1 MGIEIVEGK
10 DLVSIDS
17 FVYMRTTRGLV
28 QVDVIYRRLDD
39 DFLDPLVFRKD
50 SMLGVPGLMDA
61 YLRGNVAL
69 ANAVGTGVAD
79 DKVTY
84 AYVPDM
90 IKYYL
95 DEDAILPN
103 VPTYL
108 CWRDTDRSHVLEN
121 LQNLV
126 VKAANESGGYGMLIG
141 NQSTAKEREEF
152 AQLIKSNPRE
162 YIAQPIISLSRHPTF
177 CEEGIEGRHVDLR
190 PFILYG
196 EDVEIVPGGLTRV
209 ALKKGSLVVNSSQG
223 GGSKDTWV
231 LKDF

>member
-1 MGIEIVEGK
+1 
-10 DLVSIDS
+10 
-17 FVYMRTTRGLV
+17 MRTTRGLV

-39 DFLDPLVFRKD
+39 DFLDPMVFREE
-50 SMLGVPGLMDA
+50 SMLGVAGLMDA
-61 YLRGNVAL
+61 YLKGNVAL

-95 DEDAILPN
+95 NQEPILSN

-108 CWRDTDRSHVLEN
+108 CWRDTDRAHVLEN
-121 LQNLV
+121 LENLV

-141 NQSTAKEREEF
+141 NQSTLKERDEF
-152 AQLIKSNPRE
+152 ARLIEAHPRE

-177 CEEGIEGRHVDLR
+177 AKRESRVDMWICVHSFYMVRMWKLC
-190 PFILYG
+190 L
-196 EDVEIVPGGLTRV
+196 V
-209 ALKKGSLVVNSSQG
+209 A
-223 GGSKDTWV
+223 
-231 LKDF
+231 

>member
-1 MGIEIVEGK
+1 
-10 DLVSIDS
+10 
-17 FVYMRTTRGLV
+17 
-28 QVDVIYRRLDD
+28 
-39 DFLDPLVFRKD
+39 
-50 SMLGVPGLMDA
+50 MLGVSGLMDA
-61 YLRGNVAL
+61 YLKGNVAL

-90 IKYYL
+90 IQYYL
-95 DEDAILPN
+95 DEDPILSN

-108 CWRDTDRSHVLEN
+108 CWRDSDRAHVLQN
-121 LQNLV
+121 LENLV

-141 NQSTAKEREEF
+141 NQSTAAEREEF
-152 AQLIKSNPRE
+152 ARLIQAHPRE

-177 CEEGIEGRHVDLR
+177 CEEGIVGRQVDLR